1 MEDKTTLSKF
11 KEFSQ
16 NVNVRQHCFI
26 SDKSRQEV
34 DERLAKMLE
43 SMICQK
49 LGGKK
54 NLRGR
59 LWVMLTPHPH
69 LPSKVCHLS
78 VIRQIGSDFYYP
90 SDRTSRPRVHNPLL
104 NGGADY
110 LNTGMST
117 DDLLRCVI
125 YYMRKY
131 KHPFI
136 RECEDTAKYYL
147 ELGV

>member
-1 MEDKTTLSKF
+1 MENETTLSKLKDF
-11 KEFSQ
+11 AQK
-16 NVNVRQHCFI
+16 VNVRQHCFV
-26 SDKSRQEV
+26 SDKSPQEV

-54 NLRGR
+54 KLRGR
-59 LWVMLTPHPH
+59 LWVMLTPEAH
-69 LPSKVCHLS
+69 LPAKVCHLS
-78 VIRQIGSDFYYP
+78 VVKQIGSDYYYH

-104 NGGADY
+104 TVGGDY

-117 DDLLRCVI
+117 DDLLLCVI

-136 RECEDTAKYYL
+136 LECEDTAKYYL

>member
-11 KEFSQ
+11 KEFAQ

-26 SDKSRQEV
+26 SDKSPQEV

-49 LGGKK
+49 FGGRKK
-54 NLRGR
+54 LRGIV
-59 LWVMLTPHPH
+59 WVILTPSYF
-69 LPSKVCHLS
+69 LSGKYRHLS
-78 VIRQIGSDFYYP
+78 LIKEMGSDFYYH
-90 SDRTSRPRVHNPLL
+90 SDRTSKPRVQNPLL
-104 NGGADY
+104 SGDCSY
-110 LNTGMST
+110 LHTGMST
-117 DDLLRCVI
+117 DDLLLCVI
-125 YYMRKY
+125 HYMRKY

-136 RECEDTAKYYL
+136 LECEDTAKYYL

>member
-1 MEDKTTLSKF
+1 MENETTLSKLKDF
-11 KEFSQ
+11 AQK
-16 NVNVRQHCFI
+16 VNVRQHCFV
-26 SDKSRQEV
+26 SDKSPQEV

-54 NLRGR
+54 HLRGR
-59 LWVMLTPHPH
+59 VWIMLTPQYH
-69 LPSKVCHLS
+69 LSERFRHLS
-78 VIRQIGSDFYYP
+78 VIKEIGSDFYYH
-90 SDRTSRPRVHNPLL
+90 SDRSKRPRVSNPLI
-104 NGGADY
+104 GGDADY

-117 DDLLRCVI
+117 DDLLLCVI
-125 YYMRKY
+125 YYMRKH

>member
-11 KEFSQ
+11 KEFAQ

-26 SDKSRQEV
+26 SDKSPQEV

-54 NLRGR
+54 KLRGR
-59 LWVMLTPHPH
+59 LWVMLTPIVH
-69 LPSKVCHLS
+69 LHSRVSHLS
-78 VIRQIGSDFYYP
+78 VIRQIGSDFYYH
-90 SDRTSRPRVHNPLL
+90 SDRTSKPRVQNPLL
-104 NGGADY
+104 SGDCSY

-117 DDLLRCVI
+117 DDLLLCVI
-125 YYMRKY
+125 HYMRKY

-136 RECEDTAKYYL
+136 LECEDTAKYYL

>member
-1 MEDKTTLSKF
+1 MENETTLSKLKDF
-11 KEFSQ
+11 AQK
-16 NVNVRQHCFI
+16 VNVRQHCFV
-26 SDKSRQEV
+26 SDKSPQEV

-54 NLRGR
+54 KLRGR
-59 LWVMLTPHPH
+59 LWVMLTPEAH
-69 LPSKVCHLS
+69 LPAKVCHLS
-78 VIRQIGSDFYYP
+78 VVKQIGSDYYYH

-104 NGGADY
+104 TVGGDY

-117 DDLLRCVI
+117 DVLLLCVI

-136 RECEDTAKYYL
+136 LECEDTAKYYL